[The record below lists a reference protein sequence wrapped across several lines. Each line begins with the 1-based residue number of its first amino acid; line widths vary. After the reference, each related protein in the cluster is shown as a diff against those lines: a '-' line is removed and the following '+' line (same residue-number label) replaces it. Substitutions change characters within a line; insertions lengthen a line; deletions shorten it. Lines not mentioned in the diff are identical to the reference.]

1 MFSLTLMPFTP
12 GDTEQEASW
21 TERQEKR
28 KFPVSAEDRIR
39 DMSNR
44 MNN

>member
-1 MFSLTLMPFTP
+1 MPFYT

-21 TERQEKR
+21 NERQEKR
-28 KFPVSAEDRIR
+28 KSPVSAEDRIR

-44 MNN
+44 INS